1 MPEHRNHSSLLRPK
15 TTPRRADRAGRI
27 NLAALSLSGMAILVF
42 AILIVGY
49 SIYNFCRIDVP
60 AKHIAVIT
68 TKTGIDLENQQ
79 EIAPSEKH
87 KGLQL
92 NVLGEGRYFRNPFF
106 YKWSVYPMIEIPEN
120 KIGVRVRL
128 YGQDLPYGH
137 FVAPTMT
144 AGTSGA
150 SLDPETQ
157 FKGIVPEELR
167 AGRYD
172 FNAIL
177 KDETGRIVSPRP
189 RNDYIE
195 IIELCDPVTIP
206 AGHKGIVTNLSGPI
220 PENPNMFLVES
231 GFRGVQQETLDEG
244 TYYLNP
250 YVQRVQPIDCRS
262 QRFNLADGDDMG
274 FPSKDGFWVSLEGI
288 VEFRVKPEEAAL
300 VYVLYDESK
309 SEDNLATTIEEQI
322 ITKVITPNARSICR
336 LRGSNSLGREFIG
349 GDTRSSFQAEF
360 QKQLRETCAAQGI
373 EIVQALIT
381 KIHPPQAI
389 AAPVRDRE
397 VANQKL
403 KQYQQQKL
411 QQLEEANLAREVAL
425 VQQIQT
431 LVEADREVIK
441 LVTEAKKRQ
450 EVSIAGANRD
460 KDIATE
466 ELAAARDK
474 AAATMAEKTAEASII
489 KFANDAN
496 AAGWK
501 ASVAAFKGDG
511 AAYARYVMYQK
522 LAPGFKSIMTN
533 TNDSPLMEV
542 FRNFSAT
549 ENQQPTPSPTK

>member
-1 MPEHRNHSSLLRPK
+1 MHKHRNDSSLVRQN
-15 TTPRRADRAGRI
+15 TTHRQAERAGRI
-27 NLAALSLSGMAILVF
+27 NLAALSLTGMAILVF

-144 AGTSGA
+144 AGTSGT

-177 KDETGRIVSPRP
+177 KDETGKIVSPRP

-220 PENPNMFLVES
+220 PENPNKFLVES
-231 GFRGVQQETLDEG
+231 GCRGVQQETLDEG

-309 SEDNLATTIEEQI
+309 SKDDLPTSIEEQI

-336 LRGSNSLGREFIG
+336 LRGSNTHGREFIG
-349 GDTRSSFQAEF
+349 GDTRSSFQPEF
-360 QKQLRETCAAQGI
+360 QKQLRETCDAQGI

-549 ENQQPTPSPTK
+549 DNQQPTPSPTK